1 MRNNQFVTV
10 NHLLSNDNAKAKEE
24 AMIKG
29 KSLYDINQFSEKKT
43 KSEV

>member
-1 MRNNQFVTV
+1 MRNNQFVSG

-29 KSLYDINQFSEKKT
+29 KVTKTISIFKK
-43 KSEV
+43 KNEI

>member
-1 MRNNQFVTV
+1 MRNNQFVGPG

-29 KSLYDINQFSEKKT
+29 KVRNTISNLYLNA
-43 KSEV
+43 